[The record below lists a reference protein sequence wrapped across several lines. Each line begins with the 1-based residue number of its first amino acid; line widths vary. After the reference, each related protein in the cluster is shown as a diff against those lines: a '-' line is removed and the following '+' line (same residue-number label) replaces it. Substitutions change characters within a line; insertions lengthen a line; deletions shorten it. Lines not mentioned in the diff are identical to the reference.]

1 MRKLIGRDIFEA
13 FRIMKKAGLKE
24 ELQPIIKSL
33 AERIKEDGVS
43 IEDIGI
49 STILAII
56 EIMTEKKAEQGIWE
70 FLAGPFEMKADE
82 VAELDFSDLMD
93 KFDQLVEDND
103 LNRFFTRLS
112 GLMEKMQ

>member
-1 MRKLIGRDIFEA
+1 MRKLIGKDIFEA
-13 FRIMKKAGLKE
+13 FRIIKKAGLKE
-24 ELQPIIKSL
+24 ELQPLIKSL
-33 AERIKEDGVS
+33 ASKVKEDGVN

-49 STILAII
+49 STILTII

-70 FLAGPFEMKADE
+70 FLAGPFEMAAGD
-82 VAELDFSDLMD
+82 VAELDFADLMD

-103 LNRFFTRLS
+103 LKRFFTRLS